1 MATAMPPRAA
11 EVANKRLVRQKFLG
25 SGGCC
30 GFSTS
35 TGPALKGT
43 NLRKGTGYRNL
54 ILRTASMALKSP
66 ITAKKIQESGFKK
79 LRNMFF
85 KEIWHLQLG
94 VPGLHLLI

>member
-1 MATAMPPRAA
+1 
-11 EVANKRLVRQKFLG
+11 
-25 SGGCC
+25 
-30 GFSTS
+30 
-35 TGPALKGT
+35 
-43 NLRKGTGYRNL
+43 
-54 ILRTASMALKSP
+54 MALKSP

>member
-25 SGGCC
+25 SGGCS

-54 ILRTASMALKSP
+54 FLRTASMLVKTPIKAKRYRNRDLKVQ
-66 ITAKKIQESGFKK
+66 KYVF
-79 LRNMFF
+79 
-85 KEIWHLQLG
+85 
-94 VPGLHLLI
+94 